1 MHVTGLLY
9 FFVEVFCTIYS
20 MVQRKNKPS
29 FFARASLLIKRLWQ
43 FVSVDIW
50 HVTEY
55 KLHIHILKTLNMSVR
70 CFLNEKMQ
78 EKASAMT
85 LSTILAIV
93 PALAMLFAIC

>member
-1 MHVTGLLY
+1 
-9 FFVEVFCTIYS
+9 

-55 KLHIHILKTLNMSVR
+55 KLHIHILDVYKRQGSMIS
-70 CFLNEKMQ
+70 
-78 EKASAMT
+78 
-85 LSTILAIV
+85 
-93 PALAMLFAIC
+93 